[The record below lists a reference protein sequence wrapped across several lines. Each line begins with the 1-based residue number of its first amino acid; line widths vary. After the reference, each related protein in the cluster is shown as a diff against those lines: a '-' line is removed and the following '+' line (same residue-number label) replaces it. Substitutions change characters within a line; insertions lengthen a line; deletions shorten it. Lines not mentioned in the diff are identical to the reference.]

1 MKFEEAVELL
11 RRGKKVRRRE
21 WECPDTYLTFS
32 DNDLKLK
39 LVDDSGEFQEIYYHL
54 SKDDILDND
63 WKEYRDSLSEPLLT
77 ENDKSCI
84 RTYIKYNRY
93 VITNILNDGRS
104 LQFRTEANTVVG
116 SYYYD
121 ESMFRRLD
129 LYKSYT
135 LKELGL
141 DEA

>member
-1 MKFEEAVELL
+1 MTFEEALKLL
-11 RRGKKVRRRE
+11 KQGKKIRRRG
-21 WECPDTYLTFS
+21 WECSDTYLTFS

-39 LVDDSGEFQEIYYHL
+39 LVADSGEFQEIYYHL
-54 SKDDILDND
+54 SKDDILAND
-63 WKEYRDSLSEPLLT
+63 WEKYKDSLSEPLLT

-93 VITNILNDGRS
+93 VITNVLNDGHS
-104 LQFRTEANTVVG
+104 LHFRTEANNTVG
-116 SYYYD
+116 IYCYD